1 MDYVF
6 HARFEP
12 DGDEFLLVTFPDVP
26 EAITQG
32 TGRADARAMAADALA
47 VALRGRLADGDPLP
61 VPAAKGNGLVPIPVD
76 AETALKIAVI
86 EAFVASGI
94 SKTELKTRIGK
105 SDAEV
110 QRILDPDHPTRIGPL
125 KAALDALGK
134 DVIVTVHDAA

>member
-94 SKTELKTRIGK
+94 SETELKTRIGK

-110 QRILDPDHPTRIGPL
+110 ERILDPDHPTRIGPL

>member
-110 QRILDPDHPTRIGPL
+110 ERILDPDHPTRIGPL

>member
-6 HARFEP
+6 HAKFEP
-12 DGDEFLLVTFPDVP
+12 DEGGFLVTFPDVP

-32 TGRADARAMAADALA
+32 SDRVDARASAADALA

-61 VPAAKGNGLVPIPVD
+61 LPTAKDGGLVAIPVD

-86 EAFVASGI
+86 EAFVASGM
-94 SKTELKTRIGK
+94 LKPDLETRIGK
-105 SDAEV
+105 SAAEV
-110 QRILDPDHPTRIGPL
+110 ERILDPDHPTKLSAL

-134 DVIVTVHDAA
+134 AVIVTVHDAA